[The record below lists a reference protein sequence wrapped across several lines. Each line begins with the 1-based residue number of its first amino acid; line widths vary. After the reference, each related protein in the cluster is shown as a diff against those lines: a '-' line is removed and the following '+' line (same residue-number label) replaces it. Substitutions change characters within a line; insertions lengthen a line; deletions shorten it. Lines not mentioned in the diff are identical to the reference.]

1 SSPCTSPPLPPA
13 LRPEPIVL
21 DVVERLPVRE
31 RCHRRHDA
39 DHLATVGVEDE
50 QPSTVLEEPAPGG
63 LPDLAGHV
71 LGRTESDLAFKY
83 LSGLLVSMSR
93 SISNGFPVP

>member
-1 SSPCTSPPLPPA
+1 M
-13 LRPEPIVL
+13 
-21 DVVERLPVRE
+21 RE
-31 RCHRRHDA
+31 RRHRRHDA
-39 DHLATVGVEDE
+39 DHLATVWVEDE

-63 LPDLAGHV
+63 LLDLAGHV